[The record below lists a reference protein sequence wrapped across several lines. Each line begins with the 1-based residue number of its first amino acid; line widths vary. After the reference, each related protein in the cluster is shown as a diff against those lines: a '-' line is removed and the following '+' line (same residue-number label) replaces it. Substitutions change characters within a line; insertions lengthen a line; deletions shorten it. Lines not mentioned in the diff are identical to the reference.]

1 MARKK
6 KPALHSSDSSPEI
19 DEAEVTLDPYFPPE
33 SEPWPE
39 PTLQVEPTVK
49 PIKQEAPEPTR
60 TGVKL
65 EVFLRVAGPKPD
77 QLAGFRRWAMDNG
90 LKQMDVENWRAEY
103 EKFLRRPV

>member
-33 SEPWPE
+33 SEPWPG
-39 PTLQVEPTVK
+39 PALQV
-49 PIKQEAPEPTR
+49 
-60 TGVKL
+60 
-65 EVFLRVAGPKPD
+65 
-77 QLAGFRRWAMDNG
+77 LAGFRRWAMDNG